1 MDGENKLK
9 HTKKIKTIKKGN
21 KNNKENKIKID
32 NDSDLYNLTLD
43 KIKNTKIYN
52 FYEKYY
58 DIMFNKAIQMENSH
72 KKINTSSQ
80 NNTNKKI
87 IINIKKKYILTENKN
102 KKNNKYGKNNLSFTN
117 DNTQIIND
125 SFINNNNNLNNSS
138 LDSDLSKSVVLSN
151 IHNLKE
157 FRLDTINF
165 EIKYDTKMGE
175 SLSII
180 GSLNELGSWK
190 QKKALKMKWNEGNI
204 WKVSLKFNNN
214 IKDFEYK
221 FIVIECN
228 NVKYWEDGNNRK
240 FIISKMRE
248 LFEPYIDN
256 YNNSKNIIS
265 FDNIMNQSL
274 IYNISNYSMSIV
286 CNWNKY

>member
-52 FYEKYY
+52 FYGKYY

-87 IINIKKKYILTENKN
+87 IINIKKKYILTKNKN
-102 KKNNKYGKNNLSFTN
+102 KKNNKYDKNNLSFTN
-117 DNTQIIND
+117 NNTHIIND

-138 LDSDLSKSVVLSN
+138 LDSSLSKSVVLSN

-190 QKKALKMKWNEGNI
+190 HKKALKMKWNEGNI

-228 NVKYWEDGNNRK
+228 NIKYWEDGNNRK